1 MCWRSVGKDRR
12 AARGCCSSTGSWR
25 AQAIPRSMSAPTS
38 PSTCAHGS
46 GTPGSRTHALEEAQ
60 TLDELR
66 PSVLSTLQLGANVLR
81 RPDEAAVHLL
91 GIRTYRE
98 RF

>member
-1 MCWRSVGKDRR
+1 MPAMQPAVEAFWDAYAGQQPPPTTGGTRLLRR
-12 AARGCCSSTGSWR
+12 ALEFAGGRLVL
-25 AQAIPRSMSAPTS
+25 A
-38 PSTCAHGS
+38 
-46 GTPGSRTHALEEAQ
+46 ALEEAQ